1 MESGPVDPS
10 TVDDGLIDRGPMDRA
25 TPTRVVLVSGAGGSG
40 RSTLAAATALR
51 EAAAG
56 RRTLLLAVDDPH
68 RTLDRLLDTP
78 LTAEPQPLDAAEG
91 LHAARLDP
99 QEAFR
104 DAAARLL
111 GRAKPLFDLLGVDP
125 LDRDEL
131 SALPGAVH
139 LALLDAL
146 RTHGGSGRWDLVVVD
161 APPVAD
167 LLAALALPEQLDRYL
182 GRLVPENRQA
192 ARALRPVLA
201 AVAGVPMPGDW
212 IFEAR
217 GWAAAEL
224 AEVRAVTDGPG
235 TTVRLVVDAPAGPRA
250 VAALRGARA
259 GLALHGQRVGAL
271 LVNRLVPDG
280 DDPFLGPLHRSQQR
294 QLAVLRDEWDVP
306 VHAFGHLGREPEG
319 IADLAEFAGPD
330 GAGPDPAERLPVPE
344 WTVED
349 LREAPE
355 QALVWRIP
363 LPGAERGD
371 LDLVRRGDEL
381 VLGVGAHRRTLT
393 LPSALR
399 RCTVAGAALRD
410 GVLAVRFA
418 PDPRL
423 WPR

>member
-1 MESGPVDPS
+1 MPQG
-10 TVDDGLIDRGPMDRA
+10 
-25 TPTRVVLVSGAGGSG
+25 TRVVLVSGAGGSG
-40 RSTLAAATALR
+40 RSTLAAATALA

-68 RTLDRLLDTP
+68 RTLDRLLDTGLGP
-78 LTAEPQPLDAAEG
+78 EPRQVEAAG
-91 LHAARLDP
+91 ALHAARLDP

-146 RTHGGSGRWDLVVVD
+146 RTHGGSGRWEVLVVD
-161 APPVAD
+161 APPVPE

-224 AEVRAVTDGPG
+224 AEVRAVTDAPG
-235 TTVRLVVDAPAGPRA
+235 TSLRLVVDAPAGPA
-250 VAALRGARA
+250 ATAALRGARA
-259 GLALHGQRVGAL
+259 GLALHGRRVDAL
-271 LVNRLVPDG
+271 LVNRLLPDSAE
-280 DDPFLGPLHRSQQR
+280 PFLGALHRSQQR
-294 QLAVLRDEWDVP
+294 QLAVLREEWDAP
-306 VHAFGHLGREPEG
+306 VLEFGHLGREPEG
-319 IADLAEFAGPD
+319 RADLAAL
-330 GAGPDPAERLPVPE
+330 AGPDPAAAGPLPE
-344 WTVED
+344 WTVEQLPD
-349 LREAPE
+349 GDADAAADAAG
-355 QALVWRIP
+355 QVLVWRIP
-363 LPGAERGD
+363 LPGAERGE
-371 LDLVRRGDEL
+371 LDLIRRGDEL
-381 VLGVGAHRRTLT
+381 VLGVGAYRRTLL

-410 GVLAVRFA
+410 GVLAVRFS
-418 PDPRL
+418 PDPAL

>member
-1 MESGPVDPS
+1 MTPAAPEPGV
-10 TVDDGLIDRGPMDRA
+10 
-25 TPTRVVLVSGAGGSG
+25 PTRVVLVSGAGGSG
-40 RSTLAAATALR
+40 RTTLAAATALR
-51 EAAAG
+51 EACQG
-56 RRTLLLAVDDPH
+56 RRTLLLTVDDPH
-68 RTLDRLLDTP
+68 RTLDRLLDTR
-78 LTAEPQPLDAAEG
+78 LTPPPQPLGAADG
-91 LHAARLDP
+91 LFAARLDP

-125 LDRDEL
+125 LERDEL

-146 RTHGGSGRWDLVVVD
+146 RTHGGSGQWQVLVVD
-161 APPVAD
+161 APPVAE
-167 LLAALALPEQLDRYL
+167 LVAALALPEQLDRYL
-182 GRLVPENRQA
+182 GRLVPEHRQA

-217 GWAAAEL
+217 SWAAAEL
-224 AEVRAVTDGPG
+224 AEVRAVTDAPG
-235 TTVRLVVDAPAGPRA
+235 TTVRLVVDAPAGPQA
-250 VAALRGARA
+250 VAALRSGRA
-259 GLALHGQRVGAL
+259 GLALHGQRVQSL
-271 LVNRLVPDG
+271 LVNRLLPGGGDLFLDG
-280 DDPFLGPLHRSQQR
+280 LHRSQQR
-294 QLAVLRDEWDVP
+294 QLTALRAEWDVP
-306 VHAFGHLGREPEG
+306 VHELPHLGREPEG
-319 IADLAEFAGPD
+319 PADLAALAAPS
-330 GAGPDPAERLPVPE
+330 APASAPTEGRSARE
-344 WTVED
+344 WPVED
-349 LREAPE
+349 LRDGDD
-355 QALVWRIP
+355 QVLVWRIP

-381 VLGVGAHRRTLT
+381 VLGVGAYRRTLV

>member
-1 MESGPVDPS
+1 MPE
-10 TVDDGLIDRGPMDRA
+10 A
-25 TPTRVVLVSGAGGSG
+25 AAATRVVLVSGDGGSG
-40 RSTLAAATALR
+40 RTTLAAATALR

-56 RRTLLLAVDDPH
+56 RRTLLLGADDPN
-68 RTLDRLLDTP
+68 RTLDRLLGAE
-78 LTAEPQPLDAAEG
+78 LGAEPVHVGAEP

-104 DAAARLL
+104 DAASRLL

-125 LDRDEL
+125 LERDEL

-146 RTHGGSGRWDLVVVD
+146 RTHGRSGRWEVLVVD
-161 APPVAD
+161 APPVPD

-212 IFEAR
+212 IFEAK

-224 AEVRAVTDGPG
+224 AEVRAVTDAPG
-235 TTVRLVVDAPAGPRA
+235 TTVRLVVDAPAGPQA
-250 VAALRGARA
+250 VAALRAARA
-259 GLALHGQRVGAL
+259 GLALHGQRVEAL
-271 LVNRLVPDG
+271 LVDRLLPDRP
-280 DDPFLGPLHRSQQR
+280 DDPFLGPLHRAQQL
-294 QLAVLRDEWDVP
+294 QLEQLRTEWDVP
-306 VHAFGHLGREPEG
+306 VHAFGHLGREPQG
-319 IADLAEFAGPD
+319 RDDLLALAESGPETAP
-330 GAGPDPAERLPVPE
+330 GRPVPE

-349 LREAPE
+349 LRGDEA

-381 VLGVGAHRRTLT
+381 VLGVGGYRRTLP

-399 RCTVAGAALRD
+399 RCTVAGASLRD

-418 PDPRL
+418 PDPQL

>member
-1 MESGPVDPS
+1 MTQEAPEPS
-10 TVDDGLIDRGPMDRA
+10 APEPAV
-25 TPTRVVLVSGAGGSG
+25 PTRVVLVSGAGGSG
-40 RSTLAAATALR
+40 RTTLAAATALR
-51 EAAAG
+51 EAAGG
-56 RRTLLLAVDDPH
+56 RRTLLLTVDDPH
-68 RTLDRLLDTP
+68 RTLDRLLHAELTP
-78 LTAEPQPLDAAEG
+78 APQRLGPVPSEQAGG
-91 LHAARLDP
+91 LFAARLDP
-99 QEAFR
+99 PEAFR

-125 LDRDEL
+125 LERDEL

-146 RTHGGSGRWDLVVVD
+146 RTHGRSGRWDTLVVD
-161 APPVAD
+161 APPVAE
-167 LLAALALPEQLDRYL
+167 LVAALALPEQLDRYL
-182 GRLVPENRQA
+182 ARLIPEHRQA

-217 GWAAAEL
+217 SWAAAEL
-224 AEVRAVTDGPG
+224 AEVRAVTDAPG
-235 TTVRLVVDAPAGPRA
+235 TTVRLVVDAPAGPQA

-259 GLALHGQRVGAL
+259 GLALHGQRVESL
-271 LVNRLVPDG
+271 LVNRLLPAADE
-280 DDPFLGPLHRSQQR
+280 PFLDGLRQAQQR
-294 QLAVLRDEWDVP
+294 QLAALRAEWDVP
-306 VHAFGHLGREPEG
+306 VRELPHLGREPQG
-319 IADLAEFAGPD
+319 PDDLDDLAGLTDEAD
-330 GAGPDPAERLPVPE
+330 SPAEGRPPLEWPVQ
-344 WTVED
+344 D
-349 LREAPE
+349 LRDGGEGE
-355 QALVWRIP
+355 QVLVWRIP

-381 VLGVGAHRRTLT
+381 VLGVGGYRRALL

>member
-1 MESGPVDPS
+1 MPD
-10 TVDDGLIDRGPMDRA
+10 L
-25 TPTRVVLVSGAGGSG
+25 TRVVLVSGGGGSG
-40 RSTLAAATALR
+40 RTTLATATALR
-51 EAAAG
+51 EAGAG
-56 RRTLLLAVDDPH
+56 RRTLLLAADDPH
-68 RTLDRLLDTP
+68 RTLDLLLGTTLEP
-78 LTAEPQPLDAAEG
+78 APRQLAGPGAER
-91 LHAARLDP
+91 LHAAGLDP

-125 LDRDEL
+125 LDRDEI
-131 SALPGAVH
+131 SALPGAAH

-146 RTHGGSGRWDLVVVD
+146 RTHGRSGQWDVVVVD

-212 IFEAR
+212 IFEAK

-224 AEVRAVTDGPG
+224 AEVRAVTDAPG
-235 TTVRLVVDAPAGPRA
+235 TTVRLVVDAPGGPQA
-250 VAALRGARA
+250 VAALRRARA
-259 GLALHGQRVGAL
+259 GLALHGQRVDAL
-271 LVNRLVPDG
+271 LVNRLLPDAG
-280 DDPFLGPLHRSQQR
+280 DPFAGPLHRAQQR
-294 QLAVLRDEWDVP
+294 ELALLREEWDVP
-306 VHAFGHLGREPEG
+306 VHGFAHLGREPEG
-319 IADLAEFAGPD
+319 WSDLAVLAAEA
-330 GAGPDPAERLPVPE
+330 PAVAEGRPVPE
-344 WTVED
+344 WTVQD
-349 LREAPE
+349 LRDGAPGDGADSAGSAE
-355 QALVWRIP
+355 PVLVWRIP

-371 LDLVRRGDEL
+371 LDLVRRGDDL
-381 VLGVGAHRRTLT
+381 VLGVGAHRRTLA

-418 PDPRL
+418 PDPQL